1 MLSPM
6 KKEQFN
12 KLPRNFLLI
21 ILPGLLFLGCSK
33 NEDSH
38 SESFSYVSDTLM
50 VNFRSQG
57 NIPAPTVQWVNEEA
71 TFSLKEEIDGLAIN
85 EITGS
90 IAWQRHLIIGE
101 HKVAV
106 NAQIGDQSY
115 ESSFILVNVLK
126 EAFWSGG
133 HNLDLLS
140 DEVDTDRS
148 YKFYNDGTMEVEIF
162 GSPDSKGVGVWEMD
176 ADQITMHYC
185 TYCENM
191 DPFSVPS
198 YDEHIV
204 YQGKLENKEF
214 NAFITGQWSV
224 LRFNPDSESV
234 RGNFLMEWD

>member
-1 MLSPM
+1 M

-12 KLPRNFLLI
+12 KRLRNFLLC
-21 ILPGLLFLGCSK
+21 ILPGLLCLGCSK

-38 SESFSYVSDTLM
+38 TESFYYVSDTLL

-57 NIPAPTVQWVNEEA
+57 NIPAPTVQWGDGEA
-71 TFSLKEEIDGLAIN
+71 IFSLKDEMDGLAIN
-85 EITGS
+85 EVTGAIT
-90 IAWQRHLIIGE
+90 WLRHLTIGE
-101 HKVAV
+101 HKVVV
-106 NAQIGDQSY
+106 NAEVGDRSY
-115 ESSFILVNVLK
+115 ESSFIINNVLK

-140 DEVDTDRS
+140 DEVETDRS
-148 YKFYNDGTMEVEIF
+148 YKFYNDGTMEVEIY

-176 ADQITMHYC
+176 ADQITMRYC

-204 YQGKLENKEF
+204 YQGTLENEEF
-214 NAFITGQWSV
+214 GAFITGQWSV

-234 RGNFLMEWD
+234 RGNFFMEWD